1 MTSYKIR
8 FAISLIGLFAALATY
23 PCEEAKDT
31 SRLAI
36 AGGSLTEIVY
46 LFELE
51 HRIVAVDTTSL
62 YPDSAQD
69 FPSIGYVRALST
81 EGILSTAP
89 TLLLIEDDAGPPH
102 VLQQLEDLEL
112 DIRTVPEVQT
122 TAGIIEKV
130 ECVATI
136 LGVSDEEQQLVRASL
151 ENEIARL
158 DGTQNALQEVEAAVI
173 FGINDGIPTVGGL
186 KTAGN
191 SVLTMIGVKNVF
203 STLSGW
209 KPVSLESMVKANPQV
224 LLIPQRALN
233 DASEQKVIIQSNSIR
248 MTSAGK
254 DERYVVADTM
264 ALLGF
269 GPRTLKTAADVAEKI
284 IELMNKAKDSS

>member
-1 MTSYKIR
+1 MTSHKVR
-8 FAISLIGLFAALATY
+8 FGILLVGFLAALSTY

-51 HRIVAVDTTSL
+51 NLIVAVDTTSL

-102 VLQQLEDLEL
+102 VLQQLENLEL

-130 ECVATI
+130 DCVASI
-136 LGVSDEEQQLVRASL
+136 LGVSEETQQLVRASL
-151 ENEIARL
+151 ESEIARL
-158 DGTQNALQEVEAAVI
+158 DGTQKALQEVEAAVI

-186 KTAGN
+186 ETAGN
-191 SVLTMIGVKNVF
+191 SILTMIGVKNLF

-224 LLIPQRALN
+224 LVLPQRALN
-233 DASEQKVIIQSNSIR
+233 DASGQELIIQSKSIR

-254 DERYVVADTM
+254 DERYVVVDTM

-284 IELMNKAKDSS
+284 IEMINETKESS